1 MITEA
6 MGIERSKR
14 RFAAARLER
23 TARGLLEASTL
34 CGIATVGTGNRAHIN
49 TAYFAWSPDFELV
62 WSSDP
67 GARHS
72 RNIAA
77 SGTVAIAVFDS
88 GQTWGK
94 PDRGIQ
100 LFGSARQADGPVA
113 SEAETLYAK
122 RFSAYEPGTL
132 GAYRFYR
139 FRPRTLKLF
148 DERDLG
154 PGTFVTARR
163 AAGGR
168 LVWERTE
175 IYRSAA

>member
-1 MITEA
+1 

-23 TARGLLEASTL
+23 SARGLLEASTL
-34 CGIATVGTGNRAHIN
+34 CGIATVGPRGRAHVN
-49 TAYFAWSPDFELV
+49 TAYFAWSPDLELV

-100 LFGSARQADGPVA
+100 LFGSARQADGPGA
-113 SEAETLYAK
+113 SEAEALYAK
-122 RFSAYEPGTL
+122 RFSTYEPGSF

-148 DERDLG
+148 DERALG